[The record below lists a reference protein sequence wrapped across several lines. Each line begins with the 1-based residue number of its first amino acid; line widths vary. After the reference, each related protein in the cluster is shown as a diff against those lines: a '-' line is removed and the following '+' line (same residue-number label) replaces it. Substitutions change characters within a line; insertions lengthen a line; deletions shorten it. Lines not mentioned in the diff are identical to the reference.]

1 MARPRDLVPG
11 NCYFLLNYFDSD
23 LIIPSV
29 QTLTFVGR
37 DKDENGDTMWLFRE
51 PVDTAAETD
60 PPASEDESPLVAFFR
75 HSLYQILELNGLIRE
90 LGGLVDFHPL
100 VGTVTDARLSS
111 RRAECPELIPV
122 IDRLLTSPPGTSVT
136 ITIEFTDDGFSLE
149 RRQGAVKFSHFLSSK
164 TEQEQESLVR
174 RMFNERGW
182 LPSDDYLANGGKMR
196 VLSFVVSG
204 RDDPSEIAS
213 LADNILCEA
222 YSMRTDDTL
231 CAHFREVEDK
241 PH

>member
-1 MARPRDLVPG
+1 MARPRDLAPG
-11 NCYFLLNYFDSD
+11 NCYFLLNYFDTD

-29 QTLTFVGR
+29 QTLIYVGT

-51 PVDTAAETD
+51 PVAAVAETD
-60 PPASEDESPLVAFFR
+60 PREIEDESPLVAFFR

-100 VGTVTDARLSS
+100 VRTATDVQLSS
-111 RRAECPELIPV
+111 RRAECPDLNPV

-149 RRQGAVKFSHFLSSK
+149 KLQGAVRFSHFLSSK
-164 TEQEQESLVR
+164 TEQAQESLVR

-182 LPSDDYLANGGKMR
+182 LPSDDYLANSGKTR

-204 RDDPSEIAS
+204 RDDPSEIVS
-213 LADNILCEA
+213 LANKILCEA
-222 YSMRTDDTL
+222 YSMSTDDTL
-231 CAHFREVEDK
+231 CAHFREVEGT